1 MKNALIFTAALAA
14 LTFSASAQSDQASG
28 KTEVMT
34 PQKLWELGRVSLDDV
49 SENGLVLYGITHYD
63 TDANR
68 GNRDLYLGELATGE
82 YTVLAETKA
91 SEYGAFFL
99 RGGERYGYFFGGQ
112 LLLAKV
118 NGGMTELPTILTDV
132 EGGMGDAKVVELNDG
147 RLLVAFVTRVQM
159 DQTPA
164 QRHPEAP
171 KANYA
176 VYDDLMY
183 RHWDSWTDY
192 SYNHIAYMV
201 VDPSKTSWTGKFTDI
216 MAGEKVHSPLP
227 PFGGAESFDISPD
240 GRFIVYASKKT
251 ENGKEFTLHTD
262 SKLYLY
268 DRETG
273 RTSTL
278 NGLGGYDNHPTFS
291 PDGKWLAF
299 VAMPEDGYESDV
311 NQLYIVDVASAGEK
325 RALQPVVAAEY
336 INDFKW
342 ASSSCIIYN
351 ETTEGTQQ
359 LRRLDL
365 MTGKNGLAA
374 KKVTALTSG
383 DYNYG
388 GFGVSGNTVIAERQD
403 QNHATELYLL
413 NAKKEDVA
421 AKSFTSENASLYED
435 LAMGKIEKRW
445 ISTSDGGKMLTW
457 VFFPPNFDPEKKYPT
472 LLYCQGGPQ
481 SAVSAFYSYRW
492 NFQLM
497 AAQGY
502 IVIAPNRHGVP
513 GFGKEWNEQISGD
526 WGGQAM
532 RDYLAAV
539 DTLAKEP
546 YVDANKLGA
555 VGASYGGYSV
565 YMLAGIHENRFK
577 ALISHCGLFDMKS
590 WYLTTEEMF
599 FANKDVGG
607 PYWTAEVPKAYTD
620 YNPMN
625 FVQNWTAPLLVIH
638 GGNDF
643 RVPVNQGME
652 AYQAAQLR
660 GIPSRFLYFP
670 EEGHWVLSPQNGL
683 VWHSEFFSWLDTW
696 LK

>member
-1 MKNALIFTAALAA
+1 MKNAFFFSAALAA
-14 LTFSASAQSDQASG
+14 LTLGASAQSDQATG

-49 SENGLVLYGITHYD
+49 SENGLALFGITHYD

-82 YTVLAETKA
+82 YTVWAETKA

-99 RGGERYGYFFGGQ
+99 RGGERFGYFSGGQ
-112 LLLAKV
+112 LWLAKV
-118 NGGMTELPTILTDV
+118 NGAMTDLPVILTDV
-132 EGGMGDAKVVELNDG
+132 EGGMGDAKVIELNDG

-201 VDPSKTSWTGKFTDI
+201 VDPSKTSATGKYTDI
-216 MAGEKVHSPLP
+216 MADEKAHSPLP

-251 ENGKEFTLHTD
+251 ENGKEFALHTD

-278 NGLGGYDNHPTFS
+278 HGLPGYDNHPTFS

-325 RALQPVVAAEY
+325 RELQPVVAAEY

-342 ASSSCIIYN
+342 VSSSSIVYN

-374 KKVTALTSG
+374 KKVTSLTSG

-403 QNHATELYLL
+403 QNHATELFLL
-413 NAKKEDVA
+413 NLKKEEVA
-421 AKSFTSENASLYED
+421 ANSFTSENASLYED

-445 ISTSDGGKMLTW
+445 IPTSDGGKMLTW

-590 WYLTTEEMF
+590 WYLTTEELF

-683 VWHSEFFSWLDTW
+683 VWHAEFFSWLDQW

>member
-1 MKNALIFTAALAA
+1 MKKNFCILALLALAIPMH
-14 LTFSASAQSDQASG
+14 AQSDQASG

-49 SENGLVLYGITHYD
+49 SENGLVLYGVSHYD

-68 GNRDLYLGELATGE
+68 GNRDLYIGEIASGELS
-82 YTVLAETKA
+82 VLRETKA

-99 RGGERYGYFFGGQ
+99 RGGERIGYFSGGQ
-112 LLLAKV
+112 LWLDKV
-118 NGGMTELPTILTDV
+118 NDISYLPLPLTDV
-132 EGGMGDAKVVELNDG
+132 EGGLGDAKVVELNDG
-147 RLLVAFVTRVQM
+147 RLLVTFVTRVQL

-164 QRHPEAP
+164 ERHPEAP

-201 VDPSKTSWTGKFTDI
+201 VDPTKTSATGKFTDI

-227 PFGGAESFDISPD
+227 PFGGAESFDVSPD
-240 GRFIVYASKKT
+240 GRFIVYASKKVAS
-251 ENGKEFTLHTD
+251 GKEFALHTD

-278 NGLGGYDNHPTFS
+278 NGLDGYDNHPSFS

-325 RALQPVVAAEY
+325 RELQPVISAEY

-342 ASSSCIIYN
+342 ISSSSIIFN
-351 ETTEGTQQ
+351 ETTQGTQQ

-388 GFGVSGNTVIAERQD
+388 GFGVSGNTLIAERQD
-403 QNHATELYLL
+403 QNHATELFVL
-413 NAKKEDVA
+413 NAKKEEA
-421 AKSFTSENASLYED
+421 PGAFTLENADLYSQ
-435 LAMGKIEKRW
+435 LAMGDIQKRW
-445 ISTSDGGKMLTW
+445 IKTSDGGSMLTW
-457 VFFPPNFDPEKKYPT
+457 VFLPPNFDPEKKYPT

-502 IVIAPNRHGVP
+502 IVVAPNRHGVP
-513 GFGKEWNEQISGD
+513 GFGKEWNEQISQD

-532 RDYLAAV
+532 RDYLAAI
-539 DTLAKEP
+539 DTVAKES
-546 YVDANKLGA
+546 YVDANNLGA

-590 WYLTTEEMF
+590 WYLTTEELF

-607 PYWTAEVPKAYTD
+607 PYWTADVPKAYTD

-625 FVQNWTAPLLVIH
+625 FVHNWTAPLLVIH

-683 VWHSEFFSWLDTW
+683 VWHAEFFSWLESW

>member
-1 MKNALIFTAALAA
+1 MKKNFCILALLALAIPMH
-14 LTFSASAQSDQASG
+14 AQSDQASG

-49 SENGLVLYGITHYD
+49 SENGLVLFGVSHYNM
-63 TDANR
+63 DANR
-68 GNRDLYLGELATGE
+68 GNRDLYIGEIASGELS
-82 YTVLAETKA
+82 VLRETKA

-99 RGGERYGYFFGGQ
+99 RGGERIGYFSGGQ
-112 LLLAKV
+112 LWLDKV
-118 NGGMTELPTILTDV
+118 NDISYLPLPLTDV
-132 EGGMGDAKVVELNDG
+132 EGGLGDAKVVELNDG
-147 RLLVAFVTRVQM
+147 RLLVTFVTRVQL

-164 QRHPEAP
+164 ERHPEAP

-201 VDPSKTSWTGKFTDI
+201 VDPTKTSATGKFTDI

-227 PFGGAESFDISPD
+227 PFGGAESFDVSPD
-240 GRFIVYASKKT
+240 GRFIVYASKKVAS
-251 ENGKEFTLHTD
+251 GKEFALHTD

-278 NGLGGYDNHPTFS
+278 NGLDGYDNHPSFS

-325 RALQPVVAAEY
+325 RELQPVISAEY

-342 ASSSCIIYN
+342 ISTSSIIFN
-351 ETTEGTQQ
+351 ESTQGTQQ

-374 KKVTALTSG
+374 KKVTTLTSG

-403 QNHATELYLL
+403 QNHATELFVL
-413 NAKKEDVA
+413 NAKKEVA
-421 AKSFTSENASLYED
+421 PGAFTVENADLYSQ
-435 LAMGKIEKRW
+435 LAMGDIQKRW
-445 ISTSDGGKMLTW
+445 IKTSDGGNMLTW
-457 VFFPPNFDPEKKYPT
+457 VFLPPNFDPEKKYPT

-502 IVIAPNRHGVP
+502 IVVAPNRHGVP
-513 GFGKEWNEQISGD
+513 GFGKEWNEQISQD

-532 RDYLAAV
+532 RDYLAAI
-539 DTLAKEP
+539 DTVAKES
-546 YVDANKLGA
+546 YVDANNLGA

-590 WYLTTEEMF
+590 WYLTTEELF

-607 PYWTAEVPKAYTD
+607 PYWTADVPKAYTD

-670 EEGHWVLSPQNGL
+670 EEGHWILSPQNGL
-683 VWHSEFFSWLDTW
+683 VWHAEFFSWLESW

>member
-1 MKNALIFTAALAA
+1 MNRRKRL
-14 LTFSASAQSDQASG
+14 
-28 KTEVMT
+28 
-34 PQKLWELGRVSLDDV
+34 
-49 SENGLVLYGITHYD
+49 GIT
-63 TDANR
+63 AGSKN
-68 GNRDLYLGELATGE
+68 
-82 YTVLAETKA
+82 
-91 SEYGAFFL
+91 
-99 RGGERYGYFFGGQ
+99 
-112 LLLAKV
+112 
-118 NGGMTELPTILTDV
+118 
-132 EGGMGDAKVVELNDG
+132 G
-147 RLLVAFVTRVQM
+147 RLLITFVTRVQL

-164 QRHPEAP
+164 ERHPEAP

-201 VDPSKTSWTGKFTDI
+201 VDPNKTTPTGKFTDI
-216 MAGEKVHSPLP
+216 MAGEKAHSPLP
-227 PFGGAESFDISPD
+227 PFGGAESSDVSPD
-240 GRFIVYASKKT
+240 GRFIVYASKKV
-251 ENGKEFTLHTD
+251 ESGKEFALHTD

-278 NGLGGYDNHPTFS
+278 NGLNGYDNHPSFS

-325 RALQPVVAAEY
+325 RALQPVVSAEY

-342 ASSSCIIYN
+342 ISSSSIIFN
-351 ETTEGTQQ
+351 ESTQGTQQ

-374 KKVTALTSG
+374 KKVTSLTSG

-388 GFGVSGNTVIAERQD
+388 GFGVSGNTLIAERQD
-403 QNHATELYLL
+403 QNHATELFHLD
-413 NAKKEDVA
+413 AKKEVA
-421 AKSFTSENASLYED
+421 PGAFTVENVDLYSQ
-435 LAMGKIEKRW
+435 LAMGDIQKRW
-445 ISTSDGGKMLTW
+445 IQTSDGGSMLTW
-457 VFFPPNFDPEKKYPT
+457 VFLPPNFDPEKKYPT

-502 IVIAPNRHGVP
+502 IVVAPNRHGVP
-513 GFGKEWNEQISGD
+513 GFGKEWNEQISQD

-532 RDYLAAV
+532 RDYLAAI
-539 DTLAKEP
+539 DTVAKES
-546 YVDANKLGA
+546 YVDANNLGA

-590 WYLTTEEMF
+590 WYLTTEELF

-643 RVPVNQGME
+643 RVPENQGME

-683 VWHSEFFSWLDTW
+683 VWHAEFFSWLDAW

>member
-1 MKNALIFTAALAA
+1 L
-14 LTFSASAQSDQASG
+14 
-28 KTEVMT
+28 
-34 PQKLWELGRVSLDDV
+34 
-49 SENGLVLYGITHYD
+49 
-63 TDANR
+63 
-68 GNRDLYLGELATGE
+68 
-82 YTVLAETKA
+82 
-91 SEYGAFFL
+91 
-99 RGGERYGYFFGGQ
+99 
-112 LLLAKV
+112 
-118 NGGMTELPTILTDV
+118 
-132 EGGMGDAKVVELNDG
+132 GDAKVVELNDG
-147 RLLVAFVTRVQM
+147 RLLVTFVTRVQL

-164 QRHPEAP
+164 ERHPEAP

-201 VDPSKTSWTGKFTDI
+201 VDPTKTSATGKFTDI

-227 PFGGAESFDISPD
+227 PFGGAESFDVSPD
-240 GRFIVYASKKT
+240 GRFIVYASKKVAS
-251 ENGKEFTLHTD
+251 GKEFALHTD

-278 NGLGGYDNHPTFS
+278 NGLDGYDNHPSFS

-325 RALQPVVAAEY
+325 RELQPVISAEY

-342 ASSSCIIYN
+342 ISTSSIIFN
-351 ETTEGTQQ
+351 ESTQGTQQ

-374 KKVTALTSG
+374 KKVTTLTSG

-403 QNHATELYLL
+403 QNHATELFVL
-413 NAKKEDVA
+413 NAKKEVA
-421 AKSFTSENASLYED
+421 PGAFTVENADLYSQ
-435 LAMGKIEKRW
+435 LAMGDIQKRW
-445 ISTSDGGKMLTW
+445 IKTSDGGNMLTW
-457 VFFPPNFDPEKKYPT
+457 VFLPPNFDPEKKYPT

-502 IVIAPNRHGVP
+502 IVVAPNRHGVP
-513 GFGKEWNEQISGD
+513 GFGKEWNEQISQD

-532 RDYLAAV
+532 RDYLAAI
-539 DTLAKEP
+539 DTVAKES
-546 YVDANKLGA
+546 YVDANNLGA

-590 WYLTTEEMF
+590 WYLTTEELF

-607 PYWTAEVPKAYTD
+607 PYWTADVPKAYTD

-625 FVQNWTAPLLVIH
+625 FMQNWTAPLLVIH

-670 EEGHWVLSPQNGL
+670 EEGHWILSPQNGL
-683 VWHSEFFSWLDTW
+683 VWHAEFFSWLESW

>member
-1 MKNALIFTAALAA
+1 
-14 LTFSASAQSDQASG
+14 
-28 KTEVMT
+28 
-34 PQKLWELGRVSLDDV
+34 
-49 SENGLVLYGITHYD
+49 
-63 TDANR
+63 
-68 GNRDLYLGELATGE
+68 
-82 YTVLAETKA
+82 
-91 SEYGAFFL
+91 
-99 RGGERYGYFFGGQ
+99 
-112 LLLAKV
+112 
-118 NGGMTELPTILTDV
+118 
-132 EGGMGDAKVVELNDG
+132 
-147 RLLVAFVTRVQM
+147 
-159 DQTPA
+159 
-164 QRHPEAP
+164 
-171 KANYA
+171 
-176 VYDDLMY
+176 
-183 RHWDSWTDY
+183 
-192 SYNHIAYMV
+192 MV
-201 VDPSKTSWTGKFTDI
+201 VDPTKTTATGKFTDI
-216 MAGEKVHSPLP
+216 MAGEKAHSPLP
-227 PFGGAESFDISPD
+227 PFGGAESFDVSPD
-240 GRFIVYASKKT
+240 GRFIVYASKKV
-251 ENGKEFTLHTD
+251 ESGKEFALHTD

-278 NGLGGYDNHPTFS
+278 NGLDGYDNHPSFS

-325 RALQPVVAAEY
+325 RELQPVVSAEY

-342 ASSSCIIYN
+342 ISTSSIIFN
-351 ETTEGTQQ
+351 ETTQGTQQ

-388 GFGVSGNTVIAERQD
+388 GFGVSGNTLIAERQD
-403 QNHATELYLL
+403 QNHATELFVL
-413 NAKKEDVA
+413 NAKKEEA
-421 AKSFTSENASLYED
+421 PGAFTLENADLYSQ
-435 LAMGKIEKRW
+435 LAMGDIQKRW
-445 ISTSDGGKMLTW
+445 IKTSDGGNMLTW
-457 VFFPPNFDPEKKYPT
+457 VFLPPNFDPEKKYPT

-502 IVIAPNRHGVP
+502 IVVAPNRHGVP
-513 GFGKEWNEQISGD
+513 GFGKEWNEQISQD

-532 RDYLAAV
+532 RDYLAAI
-539 DTLAKEP
+539 DTVAKES
-546 YVDANKLGA
+546 YVDANNLGA

-590 WYLTTEEMF
+590 WYLTTEELF

-607 PYWTAEVPKAYTD
+607 PYWTADVPKAYTD

-683 VWHSEFFSWLDTW
+683 VWHAEFFSWLDKW

>member
-1 MKNALIFTAALAA
+1 M
-14 LTFSASAQSDQASG
+14 
-28 KTEVMT
+28 
-34 PQKLWELGRVSLDDV
+34 
-49 SENGLVLYGITHYD
+49 
-63 TDANR
+63 
-68 GNRDLYLGELATGE
+68 
-82 YTVLAETKA
+82 
-91 SEYGAFFL
+91 
-99 RGGERYGYFFGGQ
+99 
-112 LLLAKV
+112 
-118 NGGMTELPTILTDV
+118 
-132 EGGMGDAKVVELNDG
+132 VELNDG
-147 RLLVAFVTRVQM
+147 RLLVTFVTRVQL

-164 QRHPEAP
+164 ERHPEAP

-201 VDPSKTSWTGKFTDI
+201 VDPTKTSATGKFTDI

-227 PFGGAESFDISPD
+227 PFGGAESFDVSPD
-240 GRFIVYASKKT
+240 GRFIVYASKKVAS
-251 ENGKEFTLHTD
+251 GKEFALHTD

-278 NGLGGYDNHPTFS
+278 NGLDGYDNHPSFS

-325 RALQPVVAAEY
+325 RELQPVISAEY

-342 ASSSCIIYN
+342 ISSSSIIFN
-351 ETTEGTQQ
+351 ETTQGTQQ

-388 GFGVSGNTVIAERQD
+388 GFGVSGNTLIAERQD
-403 QNHATELYLL
+403 QNHATELFVL
-413 NAKKEDVA
+413 NAKKEEA
-421 AKSFTSENASLYED
+421 PGAFTLENADLYSQ
-435 LAMGKIEKRW
+435 LAMGDIQKRW
-445 ISTSDGGKMLTW
+445 IKTSDGGSMLTW
-457 VFFPPNFDPEKKYPT
+457 VFLPPNFDPEKKYPT

-502 IVIAPNRHGVP
+502 IVVAPNRHGVP
-513 GFGKEWNEQISGD
+513 GFGKEWNEQISQD

-532 RDYLAAV
+532 RDYLAAI
-539 DTLAKEP
+539 DTVAKES
-546 YVDANKLGA
+546 YVDANNLGA

-590 WYLTTEEMF
+590 WYLTTEELF

-607 PYWTAEVPKAYTD
+607 PYWTADVPKAYTD

-683 VWHSEFFSWLDTW
+683 VWHAEFFSWLESW